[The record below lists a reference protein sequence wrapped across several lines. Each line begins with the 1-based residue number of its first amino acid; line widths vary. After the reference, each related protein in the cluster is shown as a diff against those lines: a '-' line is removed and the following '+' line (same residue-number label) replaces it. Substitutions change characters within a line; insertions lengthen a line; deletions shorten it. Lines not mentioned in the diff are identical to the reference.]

1 VNWRDALILQQGR
14 REVKLKEARSTRAAA
29 DRVLWIVVRRLTG
42 IACWRA
48 GWFPGAAVPVR
59 DGAGA
64 WLHIQGDDPRNRH
77 PRRTGRCRHGQSA
90 ALTSCPE
97 SAYISSMGTDTA
109 ATIVEGSG
117 SSEILGRIRDLLVSQ
132 RLGVL
137 GTHFEDAPHQSLV
150 AFVASKDLREIYFA
164 SPARTRKA
172 EALRKDARVALLVDN
187 RKNLDSDFDASL
199 ALTAKGSAELL
210 SKDDTLAVAPLY
222 VKRHPSLQ
230 EFAASPSCRFYRI
243 RVQSYSLVSRFQHV
257 EELLLG

>member
-1 VNWRDALILQQGR
+1 
-14 REVKLKEARSTRAAA
+14 
-29 DRVLWIVVRRLTG
+29 
-42 IACWRA
+42 
-48 GWFPGAAVPVR
+48 
-59 DGAGA
+59 
-64 WLHIQGDDPRNRH
+64 
-77 PRRTGRCRHGQSA
+77 
-90 ALTSCPE
+90 
-97 SAYISSMGTDTA
+97 MGTVTA
-109 ATIVEGSG
+109 ATNLEGSG
-117 SSEILGRIRDLLVSQ
+117 RSEILGRVRSLLDSQ

-150 AFVASKDLREIYFA
+150 AFVASEDLREIYFA

-172 EALRKDARVALLVDN
+172 EALRKNARVALLVDN

-210 SKDDTLAVAPLY
+210 SKDETLAVAPLY